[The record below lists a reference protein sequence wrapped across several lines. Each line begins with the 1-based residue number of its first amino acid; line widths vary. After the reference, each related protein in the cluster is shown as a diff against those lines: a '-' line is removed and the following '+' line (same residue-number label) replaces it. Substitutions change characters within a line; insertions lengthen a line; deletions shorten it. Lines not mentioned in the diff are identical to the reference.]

1 MIDMSKLTIL
11 PVTLLL
17 VEIFNTFK
25 NPGCTGGYVNT
36 LLSIESI
43 KKLSK
48 VDVKTFTEFV
58 GGFIDTGL

>member
-43 KKLSK
+43 K
-48 VDVKTFTEFV
+48 
-58 GGFIDTGL
+58 